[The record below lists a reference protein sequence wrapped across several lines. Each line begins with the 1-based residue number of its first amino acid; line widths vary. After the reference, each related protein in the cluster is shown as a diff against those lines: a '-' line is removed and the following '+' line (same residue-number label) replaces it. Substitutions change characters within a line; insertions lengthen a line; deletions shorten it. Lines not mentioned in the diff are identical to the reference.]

1 MDRRRGPSRGR
12 EAGAAWLGVAAAVMT
27 YGGALGEAR
36 AAWGVAIE
44 GSRALGLGG
53 LGGCFVDLRLWQ
65 GLSMV
70 EAGPAPCGG
79 SLAFDFGALALIF
92 ATVVIVVRM
101 RLVAESRRLELARRY
116 LEQGREPPLE
126 LFPSAA
132 QSDLRRGVILIAA
145 GVGLLV
151 TGAISEGPGVVGLV
165 PGFVGLGYL
174 VSYGLARRA
183 GGEKRR

>member
-1 MDRRRGPSRGR
+1 MGR
-12 EAGAAWLGVAAAVMT
+12 ERGAAWLGAAVAAMT

-36 AAWGVAIE
+36 AAWGVEFDA
-44 GSRALGLGG
+44 SQALSLGG

-65 GLSMV
+65 GLSMI

-101 RLVAESRRLELARRY
+101 RLAGESQRLELARHY

-151 TGAISEGPGVVGLV
+151 TGAISGGLGVVGLV

-183 GGEKRR
+183 AGEKGR